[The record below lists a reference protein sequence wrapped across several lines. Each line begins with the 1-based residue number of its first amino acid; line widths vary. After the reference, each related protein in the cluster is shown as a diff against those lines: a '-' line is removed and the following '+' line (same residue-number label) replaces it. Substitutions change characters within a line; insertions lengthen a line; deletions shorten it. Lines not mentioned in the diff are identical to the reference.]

1 MSREEGGI
9 EGGREEGIGGRREV
23 SREGGRY
30 RGEKEDKEG
39 GGREKRGGW
48 KVSREAGREE
58 GR

>member
-39 GGREKRGGW
+39 G
-48 KVSREAGREE
+48 REE
-58 GR
+58 KKSK